1 MDIATSQPPLV
12 FLLVFSEVLSDFI
25 TLLWAMGSYN
35 FLGGWCLQDFH
46 QGFTGGGQRI
56 TVVLL
61 PVHTTT
67 GLALFAVGGHYW
79 TVPAYVTQERP
90 DPLQSSI
97 DSCFTWCVADSSWV
111 SEVPWV
117 VPWIASSFFRQS
129 FSFPK
134 IFFFFFIFYSTCA
147 LLAVLLSAGR
157 IFYPYVWVRV
167 RNLQA
172 WFFNTN
178 TWMRM
183 STIITICCK
192 GSVCVN
198 CKEKLST

>member
-35 FLGGWCLQDFH
+35 FLGGWCLQDSH
-46 QGFTGGGQRI
+46 QGCTGGGQMI
-56 TVVLL
+56 IVVLL

-79 TVPAYVTQERP
+79 TVPAYVTQECP

-97 DSCFTWCVADSSWV
+97 DGCSTCCVADSSWV

-129 FSFPK
+129 FFFSFPK
-134 IFFFFFIFYSTCA
+134 FSLFPRSFFFKFFISPVHYLESFY
-147 LLAVLLSAGR
+147 
-157 IFYPYVWVRV
+157 
-167 RNLQA
+167 LQVA
-172 WFFNTN
+172 SFIL
-178 TWMRM
+178 M
-183 STIITICCK
+183 C
-192 GSVCVN
+192 G
-198 CKEKLST
+198 

>member
-35 FLGGWCLQDFH
+35 FLGGWCLQDSH
-46 QGFTGGGQRI
+46 QGCTGGGQRI

-79 TVPAYVTQERP
+79 TVPAYVTQECP

-97 DSCFTWCVADSSWV
+97 DGCSTWCVADSSWV

-129 FSFPK
+129 F
-134 IFFFFFIFYSTCA
+134 FFFLFPNFLFSQDLFFLNFLFHLCI
-147 LLAVLLSAGR
+147 
-157 IFYPYVWVRV
+157 
-167 RNLQA
+167 
-172 WFFNTN
+172 
-178 TWMRM
+178 TW
-183 STIITICCK
+183 SPVICR
-192 GSVCVN
+192 
-198 CKEKLST
+198 